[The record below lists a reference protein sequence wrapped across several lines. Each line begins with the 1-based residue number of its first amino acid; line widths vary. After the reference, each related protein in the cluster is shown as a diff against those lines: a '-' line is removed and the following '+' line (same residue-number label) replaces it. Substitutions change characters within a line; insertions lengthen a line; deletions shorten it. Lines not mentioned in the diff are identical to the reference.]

1 METHFHILGKIVD
14 IIKLRGFNGFTDI
27 ELELMSSKSLSG
39 KSKQDLIK
47 KLKDTEFLQNT
58 TLSQADRINI
68 FLDRVR
74 LLFIY
79 AKTMKVDANEIYDH
93 FDTICSVC
101 NVANKQAL
109 RETTQLFPVKVCCN
123 IGQDSS
129 KYSGEQ
135 SSRNHLRIG
144 GHGKVLSTSESY
156 EISNYQGQHVE
167 IL

>member
-39 KSKQDLIK
+39 KSRQDLIK
-47 KLKDTEFLQNT
+47 KLKDAEFLQNT
-58 TLSQADRINI
+58 SLTQTDRINI

-93 FDTICSVC
+93 FDAIGSVC
-101 NVANKQAL
+101 NVGNRQAL
-109 RETTQLFPVKVCCN
+109 KESTQLFPVKVYCN
-123 IGQDSS
+123 VG
-129 KYSGEQ
+129 
-135 SSRNHLRIG
+135 
-144 GHGKVLSTSESY
+144 
-156 EISNYQGQHVE
+156 
-167 IL
+167 